1 MFSPNGNYLGVLW
14 DNEIEVYNTETS
26 FKATRILKK
35 NSFGKGLSNIS
46 MSNNVIVFT
55 NDNNQTYQQEF
66 TGEEK
71 VISYK
76 GNRQSLLKF
85 DNSIFVR
92 SLNEDNIEIYSK
104 QN

>member
-1 MFSPNGNYLGVLW
+1 
-14 DNEIEVYNTETS
+14 
-26 FKATRILKK
+26 
-35 NSFGKGLSNIS
+35 
-46 MSNNVIVFT
+46 VFT

-76 GNRQSLLKF
+76 GNRQSLLKS

-104 QN
+104 EN